1 MKHKLAKL
9 GMARRLQIYSNYEMR
24 YNFMI
29 NSILPGLFLHL
40 ILPGVVGRRA
50 NFCWNGTIFTKP
62 NAKLKKKV
70 NLKRHPTYMMSSF
83 QNVCIQTIQEK
94 CNQRAQKLKLHNIQS
109 KLIVKAE

>member
-62 NAKLKKKV
+62 NAKLRKKV
-70 NLKRHPTYMMSSF
+70 NLKRHHYLYDVITS
-83 QNVCIQTIQEK
+83 K
-94 CNQRAQKLKLHNIQS
+94 CLYSNNSRKMQS
-109 KLIVKAE
+109 TSTKIKDSQHSV